1 MRKNN
6 KRLRNIVVISTICAC
21 SISITPQ
28 ALAEDNNDIIQ
39 ETASEI
45 PELVNFKPI
54 SIQARNDVGSNRLV
68 EYQEKQKELLEFN
81 NKNIPR
87 DTENKD
93 KEEVLN
99 VSDDKIADTPTG
111 TEKDLSFRVKEALKR
126 ANSLYEKREKENSEI
141 EKRNSN
147 NRLNINTNSD
157 GEILPPDLSGE
168 DTNSSSNSSLKD
180 IVQGLSSK
188 KGSSLKDLNLPHDD
202 SLASKVVDSALSRIG
217 IPYVWGGESMAEG
230 GYDCSGLMQYAYGE
244 HGISLSRTT
253 YTQVNEGTSV
263 GSLSEAKPG
272 DLIFYSDSVSP
283 HHVAMYIG
291 DGQVVHAPYTGAVIT
306 TAPATMMKIG
316 AIRRI
321 I

>member
-6 KRLRNIVVISTICAC
+6 KRWRNIVVLSTIYAC
-21 SISITPQ
+21 SITITPQ

-45 PELVNFKPI
+45 PELINFKPI
-54 SIQARNDVGSNRLV
+54 SVQARNDVGSNRLV
-68 EYQEKQKELLEFN
+68 EYQEKQKELADFN
-81 NKNIPR
+81 NKNIPQ
-87 DTENKD
+87 DEENKD

-99 VSDDKIADTPTG
+99 VSDDKIVDTPTG
-111 TEKDLSFRVKEALKR
+111 TEEDLSFRVKEALKR
-126 ANSLYEKREKENSEI
+126 ANSLYEKREKENSER

-168 DTNSSSNSSLKD
+168 DTNSSNSSNLKD
-180 IVQGLSSK
+180 IVQGLSSN

-272 DLIFYSDSVSP
+272 DLIFYGGTASP
-283 HHVAMYIG
+283 THVAMYIG
-291 DGQVVHAPYTGAVIT
+291 DGQVVHAPFTGEVIQV
-306 TAPATMMKIG
+306 ASATMMEIS

>member
-1 MRKNN
+1 MRNRSKSW
-6 KRLRNIVVISTICAC
+6 RNIVVLSTICAC
-21 SISITPQ
+21 SITITPQ
-28 ALAEDNNDIIQ
+28 ALADDNIVS

-54 SIQARNDVGSNRLV
+54 SVQARNDVGSTKLV
-68 EYQEKQKELLEFN
+68 EYQEKQKELDKFN
-81 NKNIPR
+81 AENIPQ
-87 DTENKD
+87 DNKEKD
-93 KEEVLN
+93 KEKVLN
-99 VSDDKIADTPTG
+99 VADNRTAETPTG
-111 TEKDLSFRVKEALKR
+111 TEEDLSFRVKEALKR

-141 EKRNSN
+141 RENSN
-147 NRLNINTNSD
+147 NRLNINAN
-157 GEILPPDLSGE
+157 GEVLPPDLSSEG
-168 DTNSSSNSSLKD
+168 SSEGSSLRNT
-180 IVQGLSSK
+180 VEGLSSS

-291 DGQVVHAPYTGAVIT
+291 DGKVVHAPYTGTTIT
-306 TAPATMMKIG
+306 TAPATMMEIG

>member
-1 MRKNN
+1 MKKNSRN
-6 KRLRNIVVISTICAC
+6 WKNIVVLSTICAC
-21 SISITPQ
+21 SITVTPQ
-28 ALAEDNNDIIQ
+28 ALADDSNDIIQ

-68 EYQEKQKELLEFN
+68 EYQEKQRELQKFN
-81 NKNIPR
+81 AENIPH
-87 DTENKD
+87 DKNEENKD
-93 KEEVLN
+93 NKEVLN
-99 VSDDKIADTPTG
+99 VAADNKVDTPTG
-111 TEKDLSFRVKEALKR
+111 TEEDLSFRVKEALKR

-141 EKRNSN
+141 EKENSN
-147 NRLNINTNSD
+147 NRLNISTNSN

-168 DTNSSSNSSLKD
+168 NNGSSSGLKD
-180 IVQGLSSK
+180 IVQGLSSN

-253 YTQVNEGTSV
+253 YTQVNEGTAV

-291 DGQVVHAPYTGAVIT
+291 DGKVVHAPYTGEVIQVSS
-306 TAPATMMKIG
+306 ATMMEIG

-321 I
+321 V

>member
-1 MRKNN
+1 MKKNN
-6 KRLRNIVVISTICAC
+6 KRWRNIVVLSTIYAC
-21 SISITPQ
+21 SITITPQ

-45 PELVNFKPI
+45 PELINFKPI
-54 SIQARNDVGSNRLV
+54 SIQARNDVGSSRLI
-68 EYQEKQKELLEFN
+68 EYQEKQKELMEFN
-81 NKNIPR
+81 NKNIPQ
-87 DTENKD
+87 DAENKD

-99 VSDDKIADTPTG
+99 VSDDKTADTPTG

-126 ANSLYEKREKENSEI
+126 ANSLYDKREKENSEI

-168 DTNSSSNSSLKD
+168 DTNSSNSSSLKD
-180 IVQGLSSK
+180 IVQGLSSN

-272 DLIFYSDSVSP
+272 DLIFYGGTP
-283 HHVAMYIG
+283 PTHVAMYIG
-291 DGQVVHAPYTGAVIT
+291 NGQVVHAPFTGSTIT
-306 TAPATMMKIG
+306 TASATMMEIS

>member
-1 MRKNN
+1 MKKNN
-6 KRLRNIVVISTICAC
+6 KIWRNIVVLSTIYAC
-21 SISITPQ
+21 SITITPQ

-45 PELVNFKPI
+45 PELINFKPI
-54 SIQARNDVGSNRLV
+54 SIQARNDVGSSRLI
-68 EYQEKQKELLEFN
+68 EYQEKQKELMEFN
-81 NKNIPR
+81 NKNIPQ
-87 DTENKD
+87 DAENKD

-99 VSDDKIADTPTG
+99 VSDDKTADTPTG

-126 ANSLYEKREKENSEI
+126 ANSLYDKREKENSEI

-168 DTNSSSNSSLKD
+168 DTNSSSNGSLKD
-180 IVQGLSSK
+180 IVQGLSSN

-272 DLIFYSDSVSP
+272 DLIFYSDSVNP

-291 DGQVVHAPYTGAVIT
+291 DGKVVHAPYTGEVIQV
-306 TAPATMMKIG
+306 ASATMMEIG

>member
-1 MRKNN
+1 M
-6 KRLRNIVVISTICAC
+6 LSTICAC
-21 SISITPQ
+21 SITITPQ
-28 ALAEDNNDIIQ
+28 ALADDNIVS

-45 PELVNFKPI
+45 PEIVNFKPI
-54 SIQARNDVGSNRLV
+54 SVQARNDVGSTKLV
-68 EYQEKQKELLEFN
+68 EYQEKQKELDKFN
-81 NKNIPR
+81 AENIPQ
-87 DTENKD
+87 DNKEKD
-93 KEEVLN
+93 KEKVLN
-99 VSDDKIADTPTG
+99 VADNRTAETPTG
-111 TEKDLSFRVKEALKR
+111 TEEDLSFRVKEALKR

-141 EKRNSN
+141 RENSN
-147 NRLNINTNSD
+147 NRLNINAN
-157 GEILPPDLSGE
+157 GEVLPPDLSGE
-168 DTNSSSNSSLKD
+168 GSSEGNSLRNT
-180 IVQGLSSK
+180 VEGLSSS

-291 DGQVVHAPYTGAVIT
+291 DGKVVHAPYTGEVIQVSS
-306 TAPATMMKIG
+306 ATMMEIG

-321 I
+321 V

>member
-1 MRKNN
+1 MRNRSKSW
-6 KRLRNIVVISTICAC
+6 RNIVVLSTICAC
-21 SISITPQ
+21 SITITPQ
-28 ALAEDNNDIIQ
+28 ALADDNIVS

-45 PELVNFKPI
+45 SELVNFKPI
-54 SIQARNDVGSNRLV
+54 SVQARNDVGSTKLV
-68 EYQEKQKELLEFN
+68 EYQEKQKELDKFN
-81 NKNIPR
+81 AENIPQ
-87 DTENKD
+87 DNKEKD
-93 KEEVLN
+93 KEEEVLN
-99 VSDDKIADTPTG
+99 VADDRTAETPTG
-111 TEKDLSFRVKEALKR
+111 TEEDLSFRVKEALKR
-126 ANSLYEKREKENSEI
+126 ANSLYEKREKENSE
-141 EKRNSN
+141 
-147 NRLNINTNSD
+147 NRLNINAN
-157 GEILPPDLSGE
+157 GEVLPPDLSSEG
-168 DTNSSSNSSLKD
+168 SSEGSSLRNT
-180 IVQGLSSK
+180 VEGLSSS

-253 YTQVNEGTSV
+253 YTQVNEGTAV

-291 DGQVVHAPYTGAVIT
+291 DGKVVHAPYTGEVIQVSS
-306 TAPATMMKIG
+306 ATMMEIG

-321 I
+321 V

>member
-6 KRLRNIVVISTICAC
+6 KRWRDIVVLSTIYAC
-21 SISITPQ
+21 SITITPQ

-45 PELVNFKPI
+45 PELINFKPI
-54 SIQARNDVGSNRLV
+54 SIQARNDVGSSRLV
-68 EYQEKQKELLEFN
+68 EYQEKQKELMEFN
-81 NKNIPR
+81 NKNIPQ

-99 VSDDKIADTPTG
+99 VSDDKTADTPTG

-126 ANSLYEKREKENSEI
+126 ANSLYDKREKENSEI

-168 DTNSSSNSSLKD
+168 DTNSSSNGSLKD
-180 IVQGLSSK
+180 IVQGLSSN

-272 DLIFYSDSVSP
+272 DLIFYGGTP
-283 HHVAMYIG
+283 PTHVAMYIG
-291 DGQVVHAPYTGAVIT
+291 DGQVVHAPYTGTTIT
-306 TAPATMMKIG
+306 TASASMMEIS

>member
-1 MRKNN
+1 MKKNSRN
-6 KRLRNIVVISTICAC
+6 WKNIVVLSTICAC
-21 SISITPQ
+21 SITVTPQ
-28 ALAEDNNDIIQ
+28 ALADDSNDIIQ

-45 PELVNFKPI
+45 PEFVNFKPI
-54 SIQARNDVGSNRLV
+54 SIQARNDVGSSRLV
-68 EYQEKQKELLEFN
+68 EYQEKQRELQKFN
-81 NKNIPR
+81 AENIPH
-87 DTENKD
+87 DKNEENKD
-93 KEEVLN
+93 NKEVLN
-99 VSDDKIADTPTG
+99 VAADNKVDTPTG
-111 TEKDLSFRVKEALKR
+111 TEEDLSFRVKEALKR

-141 EKRNSN
+141 EKENSN
-147 NRLNINTNSD
+147 NRLNISTNSN
-157 GEILPPDLSGE
+157 GEILPPDLSG
-168 DTNSSSNSSLKD
+168 TSSSSLKD
-180 IVQGLSSK
+180 KVQGLSSN
-188 KGSSLKDLNLPHDD
+188 KGSSLEDLNLPHDD

-272 DLIFYSDSVSP
+272 DLIFYSDSVNP

-291 DGQVVHAPYTGAVIT
+291 DGKVVHAPYTGTTIT
-306 TAPATMMKIG
+306 TAPATMMEIG

>member
-1 MRKNN
+1 MKKNN
-6 KRLRNIVVISTICAC
+6 KRWRNIVVLSTIYAC
-21 SISITPQ
+21 SITITPQ

-45 PELVNFKPI
+45 PELINFKPI
-54 SIQARNDVGSNRLV
+54 SIQARNDVGSNKLV
-68 EYQEKQKELLEFN
+68 EYQEKQKELTDFN
-81 NKNIPR
+81 NKNIPQ

-99 VSDDKIADTPTG
+99 VSDDKTADTPTG

-126 ANSLYEKREKENSEI
+126 ANSLYDKREKENSEI

-168 DTNSSSNSSLKD
+168 DTNSSSNGSLKD
-180 IVQGLSSK
+180 IVQGLSSN

-272 DLIFYSDSVSP
+272 DLIFYGGTP
-283 HHVAMYIG
+283 PTHVAMYIG
-291 DGQVVHAPYTGAVIT
+291 DGQVVHAPFTGEVIKV
-306 TAPATMMKIG
+306 APATMMEIS

>member
-1 MRKNN
+1 MKKNSRN
-6 KRLRNIVVISTICAC
+6 WKNIVVLSTICAC
-21 SISITPQ
+21 SITVTPQ
-28 ALAEDNNDIIQ
+28 ALADDSNDIVQ

-68 EYQEKQKELLEFN
+68 EYQEKQRELQKFN
-81 NKNIPR
+81 AENIPH
-87 DTENKD
+87 DKNEENKD
-93 KEEVLN
+93 NKEVLN
-99 VSDDKIADTPTG
+99 VAADNKVDTPTG
-111 TEKDLSFRVKEALKR
+111 TEEDLSFRVKEALKR

-141 EKRNSN
+141 EKENSN
-147 NRLNINTNSD
+147 NRLNISTNSN
-157 GEILPPDLSGE
+157 GEILPPDLSGNN
-168 DTNSSSNSSLKD
+168 TTSSSLKD
-180 IVQGLSSK
+180 KVQGLSSN

-253 YTQVNEGTSV
+253 YTQVNEGTAV

-272 DLIFYSDSVSP
+272 DLIFYSDSVNP

-291 DGQVVHAPYTGAVIT
+291 DGKVVHAPYTGEVIQVSS
-306 TAPATMMKIG
+306 ATMMEIG

-321 I
+321 V

>member
-1 MRKNN
+1 MKKNSRN
-6 KRLRNIVVISTICAC
+6 WKNIVVLSTICAC
-21 SISITPQ
+21 SITVTPQ
-28 ALAEDNNDIIQ
+28 ALADDSNDIVQ

-68 EYQEKQKELLEFN
+68 EYQEKQRELQKFN
-81 NKNIPR
+81 AENIPH
-87 DTENKD
+87 DKNEENKD
-93 KEEVLN
+93 NKEVLN
-99 VSDDKIADTPTG
+99 VAADNKVDTPTG
-111 TEKDLSFRVKEALKR
+111 TEEDLSFRVKEALKR
-126 ANSLYEKREKENSEI
+126 ANSLYEKREKENFEI
-141 EKRNSN
+141 EKENSN
-147 NRLNINTNSD
+147 NRLNISTNSN
-157 GEILPPDLSGE
+157 GEILPPDLSGNN
-168 DTNSSSNSSLKD
+168 TTSSSLKD
-180 IVQGLSSK
+180 KVQGLSSN
-188 KGSSLKDLNLPHDD
+188 KGSSLEDLNLPHDD

-253 YTQVNEGTSV
+253 YTQVNEGTAV

-272 DLIFYSDSVSP
+272 DLIFYGGTP
-283 HHVAMYIG
+283 PTHVAMYIG
-291 DGQVVHAPYTGAVIT
+291 DGQVVHAPFTGSYIQVAS
-306 TAPATMMKIG
+306 ATMMEIS

>member
-1 MRKNN
+1 M
-6 KRLRNIVVISTICAC
+6 LSTICAC
-21 SISITPQ
+21 SITITPQ
-28 ALAEDNNDIIQ
+28 ALADDNIVS

-54 SIQARNDVGSNRLV
+54 SVQARNDVGSTKLV
-68 EYQEKQKELLEFN
+68 EYQEKQKELDKFN
-81 NKNIPR
+81 AENIPQ
-87 DTENKD
+87 DNKEKD
-93 KEEVLN
+93 KEKVLN
-99 VSDDKIADTPTG
+99 VADNRTAETPTG
-111 TEKDLSFRVKEALKR
+111 TEEDLSFRVKEALKR
-126 ANSLYEKREKENSEI
+126 ANSLYEKREKETSEI
-141 EKRNSN
+141 RENSN
-147 NRLNINTNSD
+147 NRLNINAN
-157 GEILPPDLSGE
+157 GEVLPPDLSSEG
-168 DTNSSSNSSLKD
+168 NSEGNNLRST
-180 IVQGLSSK
+180 VEGLSSN

-253 YTQVNEGTSV
+253 YTQVNEGTAV

-272 DLIFYSDSVSP
+272 DLIFYGGTP
-283 HHVAMYIG
+283 PTHVAMYIG
-291 DGQVVHAPYTGAVIT
+291 DGQVVHAPFTGEVIKV
-306 TAPATMMKIG
+306 APATMMEIS

>member
-1 MRKNN
+1 M
-6 KRLRNIVVISTICAC
+6 LSTICAC
-21 SISITPQ
+21 SITITPQ
-28 ALAEDNNDIIQ
+28 ALADDNIVS

-45 PELVNFKPI
+45 PEIVNFKPI
-54 SIQARNDVGSNRLV
+54 SVQARNDVGSTKLV
-68 EYQEKQKELLEFN
+68 EYQEKQKELDKFN
-81 NKNIPR
+81 AENIPQ
-87 DTENKD
+87 DNKEKD
-93 KEEVLN
+93 KEKVLN
-99 VSDDKIADTPTG
+99 VADNRTAETPTG
-111 TEKDLSFRVKEALKR
+111 TEEDLSFRVKEALKR

-141 EKRNSN
+141 RENSN
-147 NRLNINTNSD
+147 NRLNINAN
-157 GEILPPDLSGE
+157 GEVLPPDLSSEGSSE
-168 DTNSSSNSSLKD
+168 GNSLRNT
-180 IVQGLSSK
+180 IEGLSSN

-202 SLASKVVDSALSRIG
+202 NLASKVVDSALSRIG

-253 YTQVNEGTSV
+253 YTQVNEGTAV

-291 DGQVVHAPYTGAVIT
+291 DGKVVHSPYTGAVIT

>member
-1 MRKNN
+1 M
-6 KRLRNIVVISTICAC
+6 LSTICAC
-21 SISITPQ
+21 SITITPQ
-28 ALAEDNNDIIQ
+28 ALADDNIVS

-54 SIQARNDVGSNRLV
+54 SVQARNDVGSTKLV
-68 EYQEKQKELLEFN
+68 EYQEKQKELDKFN
-81 NKNIPR
+81 AENIPQ
-87 DTENKD
+87 DNKEKD
-93 KEEVLN
+93 KEKVLN
-99 VSDDKIADTPTG
+99 VADNRTAETPTG
-111 TEKDLSFRVKEALKR
+111 TEEDLSFRVKEALKR

-141 EKRNSN
+141 RENSN
-147 NRLNINTNSD
+147 NRLNINAN
-157 GEILPPDLSGE
+157 GEVLPPDLSSEG
-168 DTNSSSNSSLKD
+168 NSEGNNLRST
-180 IVQGLSSK
+180 VEGLSSN

-253 YTQVNEGTSV
+253 YTQVNEGTAV

-272 DLIFYSDSVSP
+272 DLIFYGGTP
-283 HHVAMYIG
+283 PTHVAMYIG
-291 DGQVVHAPYTGAVIT
+291 DGQVVHAPFTGEVIKV
-306 TAPATMMKIG
+306 APATMMEIS

>member
-1 MRKNN
+1 MRNHSKSW
-6 KRLRNIVVISTICAC
+6 RNIVVLSTICAC
-21 SISITPQ
+21 SITITPQ
-28 ALAEDNNDIIQ
+28 ALADDNIVS

-54 SIQARNDVGSNRLV
+54 SVQARNDVGSTKLV
-68 EYQEKQKELLEFN
+68 EYQEKQKELDKFN
-81 NKNIPR
+81 AENIPQ
-87 DTENKD
+87 DNKEKD
-93 KEEVLN
+93 KEKVLN
-99 VSDDKIADTPTG
+99 VADNRTAETPTG
-111 TEKDLSFRVKEALKR
+111 TEEDLSFRVKEALKR

-141 EKRNSN
+141 RENSN
-147 NRLNINTNSD
+147 NRLNINANSN

-168 DTNSSSNSSLKD
+168 NGSSSGLRD
-180 IVQGLSSK
+180 IVQGLSSN

-217 IPYVWGGESMAEG
+217 IPYVWGGESIAEG

-253 YTQVNEGTSV
+253 YTQVNEGTAV

-272 DLIFYSDSVSP
+272 DLIFYGGASP
-283 HHVAMYIG
+283 THVAMYIG
-291 DGQVVHAPYTGAVIT
+291 DGKVVHAPFTGSYIQVAS
-306 TAPATMMKIG
+306 ATMMEIS

>member
-1 MRKNN
+1 MKKNN
-6 KRLRNIVVISTICAC
+6 KRWRNIVVLSTIYAC
-21 SISITPQ
+21 SITITPQ

-45 PELVNFKPI
+45 PELINFKPI
-54 SIQARNDVGSNRLV
+54 SIQARNDVGSNKLV
-68 EYQEKQKELLEFN
+68 EYQEKQKELTDFN
-81 NKNIPR
+81 NKNIPQ

-99 VSDDKIADTPTG
+99 VSDDKTADTPTG

-126 ANSLYEKREKENSEI
+126 ANSLYDKREKENSEI

-168 DTNSSSNSSLKD
+168 DTNSSNGSLKD
-180 IVQGLSSK
+180 IVQGLSSN

-272 DLIFYSDSVSP
+272 DLIFYGGTP
-283 HHVAMYIG
+283 PTHVAMYIG
-291 DGQVVHAPYTGAVIT
+291 DGQVVHAPYTGTTIT
-306 TAPATMMKIG
+306 TASASMMEIS